1 MKKKNHPN
9 NPSEIEKMEKVRVG
23 WVCGVKD
30 TKWSQS
36 TTYPSAV
43 SQFKE
48 LRGMAACHCCSE
60 LKSRVY
66 VADIVLHANSNPE
79 EGQRPHAA

>member
-1 MKKKNHPN
+1 MKKKKHPN

-36 TTYPSAV
+36 TTY
-43 SQFKE
+43 
-48 LRGMAACHCCSE
+48 L
-60 LKSRVY
+60 
-66 VADIVLHANSNPE
+66 VLLFHSSKN
-79 EGQRPHAA
+79 

>member
-1 MKKKNHPN
+1 MKKKKHPN
-9 NPSEIEKMEKVRVG
+9 NPSEIEKMEKVSVG

-36 TTYPSAV
+36 TTKPCAAV

-48 LRGMAACHCCSE
+48 LRG
-60 LKSRVY
+60 
-66 VADIVLHANSNPE
+66 VAPIYMPLL
-79 EGQRPHAA
+79 